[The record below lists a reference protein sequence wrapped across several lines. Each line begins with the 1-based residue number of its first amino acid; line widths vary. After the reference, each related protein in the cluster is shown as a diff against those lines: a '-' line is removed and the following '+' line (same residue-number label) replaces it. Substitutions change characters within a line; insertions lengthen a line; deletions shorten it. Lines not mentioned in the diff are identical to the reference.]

1 MSYSNIE
8 QRIPF
13 FSNVSS
19 KIEEFP
25 EIHNEI
31 EEQFLNY
38 NAMSEN
44 DIPASTWKAAE
55 IGGEKSYCKDVIW
68 VYLSAKLPLSFEI
81 TLCVLVVPHSNTGE
95 ERIFSMTRKK

>member
-8 QRIPF
+8 QRIPL

-31 EEQFLNY
+31 EEKFFNFK
-38 NAMSEN
+38 AMSEN
-44 DIPASTWKAAE
+44 DIPESTWKAAE
-55 IGGEKSYCKDVIW
+55 IGGKKSYCKDVIW
-68 VYLSAKLPLSFEI
+68 VYLSAKLSLSFEI
-81 TLCVLVVPHSNTGE
+81 ILCVLVVPHSNTGE
-95 ERIFSMTRKK
+95 EEYFL

>member
-8 QRIPF
+8 QRIPL

-31 EEQFLNY
+31 EEKFFNY
-38 NAMSEN
+38 KAMNEN
-44 DIPASTWKAAE
+44 DIPESTWKAAE
-55 IGGEKSYCKDVIW
+55 IGGKKSYCKDVIW
-68 VYLSAKLPLSFEI
+68 VYLSAKLSLSFEI
-81 TLCVLVVPHSNTGE
+81 ILCVLVVPHSNTGE
-95 ERIFSMTRKK
+95 EEYFL